1 VSERFSP
8 LLDQS
13 LEKLRSAALAGPV
26 LDLACGSGRNGL
38 HHIAKCI
45 AVVFADVNAEALG
58 RVSQALLSAPHSQH
72 KSLATLQETD
82 FETPNGQPLEPA
94 RYGAILVFRYLHRP
108 LMEDIKA
115 AVKPGGLV
123 IYETFTLAQRQFG
136 RPSNPDF
143 LLHPNE
149 LKDNF
154 DNWDIHFSYEGI
166 LSDKQG
172 QPQSAIA
179 QIVASK
185 PH

>member
-1 VSERFSP
+1 MP
-8 LLDQS
+8 
-13 LEKLRSAALAGPV
+13 
-26 LDLACGSGRNGL
+26 
-38 HHIAKCI
+38 
-45 AVVFADVNAEALG
+45 VVFADVNAEALG

-72 KSLATLQETD
+72 KSLAMLQETD
-82 FETPNGQPLEPA
+82 FETANGQPLEQA

-108 LMEDIKA
+108 LMEHIKA

-123 IYETFTLAQRQFG
+123 IYETFTLDQRQFG

-143 LLHPNE
+143 LLRPNE
-149 LKDNF
+149 LRDNF
-154 DNWDIHFSYEGI
+154 DNWNIHFSYEGI
-166 LSDKQG
+166 LTDKQG